1 MKKQVYKEK
10 KLIDDELQDV
20 MTKEN
25 FYLFMDEFAK
35 MLGKEL
41 SKEEKWREATEM
53 SKVKPEPG
61 QA

>member
-10 KLIDDELQDV
+10 KIIDGELQDV

-41 SKEEKWREATEM
+41 SKEEKWSEVTEM
-53 SKVKPEPG
+53 S
-61 QA
+61 